1 MNIANIKM
9 DSFSIVG
16 ITTRTS
22 NSDEFSGAGK
32 IADLWQKFYSES
44 IINIIQEKI
53 SEKVF
58 AVYHDYESDASAPY
72 TLMIGMM
79 VNKDAAVPQG
89 LFKIDIPAQDYTQ
102 VTSSKGAMP
111 ENIVKAWQEV
121 WKLTEE
127 NEIKRSYTFDFEIYD
142 ERASDPKNAVID
154 ILIAKDR

>member
-53 SEKVF
+53 SEKV
-58 AVYHDYESDASAPY
+58 A
-72 TLMIGMM
+72 
-79 VNKDAAVPQG
+79 NK
-89 LFKIDIPAQDYTQ
+89 
-102 VTSSKGAMP
+102 SSQK
-111 ENIVKAWQEV
+111 
-121 WKLTEE
+121 
-127 NEIKRSYTFDFEIYD
+127 
-142 ERASDPKNAVID
+142 
-154 ILIAKDR
+154 